1 MIRWSCGDI
10 ADALADALRSHA
22 RALDDEQAVFG
33 LDSMQ
38 EIELHPLIADGLAA
52 AGFGV
57 HREIRYPGRRDAS
70 RLSEGERCDLVLT
83 PDGRPL
89 ASEVKRR
96 TLFDPQNAVPLDD
109 AFWLEV
115 KSVAQHLPEGPN
127 ANYSG
132 QLLEPIRRDVRK
144 LAMDDGILHAGV
156 LIVLFTAEE
165 RIADND
171 LRVWQERCLDQG
183 LSISAAYRRSLPLR
197 DRHGNAWCSLSLVPV
212 HHL

>member
-1 MIRWSCGDI
+1 MTWWSYGDI
-10 ADALADALRSHA
+10 VDALHLAMRR
-22 RALDDEQAVFG
+22 RAEELDEEQAVFG
-33 LDSMQ
+33 LDAMT
-38 EIELHPLIADGLAA
+38 ELELHPVLAEGLEA
-52 AGFGV
+52 AGYGA
-57 HREIRYPGRRDAS
+57 HREIRYPGRREAE

-89 ASEVKRR
+89 ASEAKRR
-96 TLFDPQNAVPLDD
+96 TLFDPADAVPLDD

-144 LAMDDGILHAGV
+144 LAKDEKILHAGV
-156 LIVLFTAEE
+156 LIILFTAES
-165 RIADND
+165 RVADND
-171 LRVWQERCLDQG
+171 LRIWQERCLDQG
-183 LSISAAYRRSLPLR
+183 LSISAAYRRELHLA
-197 DRHGNAWCSLSLVPV
+197 DRHGNAWCSLSLAPV